1 MSRGY
6 NIETMLH
13 RLRSFCNIVAISV
26 ENVRFDIQKM
36 ENPEISGVEYQQS
49 ELHGYEVREYLL
61 EKFKRTCIYCGV
73 RNVPMEVEH
82 IVPVGGRRGGSN
94 RVSNLTLSCRPC
106 NLKKVIKQPLRVSR
120 SSEKS

>member
-36 ENPEISGVEYQQS
+36 ESPEISGVEYQQS
-49 ELHGYEVREYLL
+49 EQHGFEVREYLL
-61 EKFKRTCIYCGV
+61 KKFKRTCIYLLWG
-73 RNVPMEVEH
+73 
-82 IVPVGGRRGGSN
+82 
-94 RVSNLTLSCRPC
+94 
-106 NLKKVIKQPLRVSR
+106 
-120 SSEKS
+120 